1 MTSGL
6 TMKAALVGA
15 FAAAAVSVTT
25 AQQPVSFLEQGGRQA
40 GRQMQQPQGPPQ
52 GQPQNPNPGGN
63 QGPKN
68 PGPND
73 PMSPVY
79 IQQMFDAMAVME
91 AERFL
96 PLAADQYPTFVQKLR
111 RLQEAKMQS
120 NRRRTKALNELRAL
134 SGPQA
139 QPDVP
144 ESLIDAKLKEL
155 AAAEIEGAANVRK
168 ALDDLDVGLSV
179 RQRARYRL
187 LEENVERRKIDFLTK
202 VRGGGPGLEFEGI
215 PR

>member
-1 MTSGL
+1 MIQI
-6 TMKAALVGA
+6 ALVAAFTVGA
-15 FAAAAVSVTT
+15 GSLAS
-25 AQQPVSFLEQGGRQA
+25 AQPS
-40 GRQMQQPQGPPQ
+40 PQGPPQ
-52 GQPQNPNPGGN
+52 NPNQQGQK

-73 PMSPVY
+73 QMSPVY

-96 PLAADQYPTFVQKLR
+96 PLGADQYPVFVQKLR
-111 RLQEAKMQS
+111 RLQEARMQS

-134 SGPQA
+134 TGPQA

-144 ESLIDAKLKEL
+144 ESLIDGKLKEL
-155 AAAEIEGAANVRK
+155 AAAEVEGAASVRK

-202 VRGGGPGLEFEGI
+202 VRGGGPGPGFEGI

>member
-1 MTSGL
+1 MKSSMV
-6 TMKAALVGA
+6 MKAALAAA
-15 FAAAAVSVTT
+15 FASGAVSMAS
-25 AQQPVSFLEQGGRQA
+25 AQEPVSFLEQGGRQA
-40 GRQMQQPQGPPQ
+40 GRQMQQPPGPPQ

-73 PMSPVY
+73 QMSPVY

-96 PLAADQYPTFVQKLR
+96 PLATDQYPTFVQKLR
-111 RLQEAKMQS
+111 RLQEARMQS
-120 NRRRTKALNELRAL
+120 NRRRTKALNDLRTLTGA
-134 SGPQA
+134 QA

-144 ESLIDAKLKEL
+144 DSLIDAKLKEL
-155 AAAEIEGAANVRK
+155 SAAEVEGAANVRK
-168 ALDDLDVGLSV
+168 ALEDLEVGLSI

-202 VRGGGPGLEFEGI
+202 VRGGGPGPGFEGI